1 MVIVPSGV
9 RTHIET
15 SKLSEEIENPEMY
28 GLVDG
33 GLRHLNAYVESAE
46 QLSEA
51 LIIGNR
57 NFYYGGS
64 PQTATWYSLNKRKR
78 WTLFENLVSI
88 LEEKKSAATKI
99 TGGAAKNPSCKHA
112 NDVGPLT
119 EESAHI
125 TPIRVVIS
133 IPFHSISK
141 LNRLPHNL
149 LGIAYC
155 DSHAPGIHAEVTNSR
170 RKVSMRKLRNEAFA
184 KDSEQKLEENNV
196 PSRCSLAKKRKNPH
210 HNQHC
215 RALKRPYLWKLERAA
230 QLKRCAN

>member
-33 GLRHLNAYVESAE
+33 GLRHLNVYVESTE

-88 LEEKKSAATKI
+88 LEEKKSTV
-99 TGGAAKNPSCKHA
+99 TQVQGGAANNPSCKHT
-112 NDVGPLT
+112 NDVGKLT

-125 TPIRVVIS
+125 TRIRVVTYN
-133 IPFHSISK
+133 SISK
-141 LNRLPHNL
+141 VNRLPHHL
-149 LGIAYC
+149 MGIAYC

-184 KDSEQKLEENNV
+184 KGSEQKIEENNV
-196 PSRCSLAKKRKNPH
+196 SSAPSRCSPANKHKKIRTTSSITE
-210 HNQHC
+210 
-215 RALKRPYLWKLERAA
+215 L
-230 QLKRCAN
+230 